1 MISKGMVDLPFEPTI
16 QCRRCRTSGPA
27 SSSPSIEGPES
38 VHPGTELHTNPYWCA
53 ISLEEERDSLE
64 KELKEERKKTGN
76 LIERLDR
83 IVNSSQ

>member
-1 MISKGMVDLPFEPTI
+1 M
-16 QCRRCRTSGPA
+16 
-27 SSSPSIEGPES
+27 EGPES

-64 KELKEERKKTGN
+64 KELKEERKRTDSF
-76 LIERLDR
+76 IERLER